1 MQALASLRLDSSHS
15 SDCKPE
21 ERDASQE
28 SRAQPT
34 AASAAELQ
42 EATQLW
48 GIRLEVGGGFR
59 QKPQKPSK
67 DKRPGVRE
75 QFRQDSAG
83 SEPHRWELLLHSL
96 VKLIL
101 WTHTVMSP
109 QCEMHEARCMMT
121 SMCCPSP
128 RKATQLTPM
137 SMCSSLVHG
146 SLKYQAMGCKLHS
159 RVPGHTP
166 AQ

>member
-83 SEPHRWELLLHSL
+83 SEHIGGS
-96 VKLIL
+96 
-101 WTHTVMSP
+101 S
-109 QCEMHEARCMMT
+109 
-121 SMCCPSP
+121 CC
-128 RKATQLTPM
+128 TPL
-137 SMCSSLVHG
+137 SS
-146 SLKYQAMGCKLHS
+146 
-159 RVPGHTP
+159 
-166 AQ
+166 